1 MVHLFRLR
9 NSLHG
14 RNKLGVFLQSFNS
27 LSDPS
32 HWPVDKSEFY
42 FLPSLSPILQI
53 LHRTQNTDWD
63 AMECCSDTSDGRSAW
78 HDDLCVMY
86 VMYPRDVQC

>member
-27 LSDPS
+27 LSSPTHPS
-32 HWPVDKSEFY
+32 LWPFCINLN
-42 FLPSLSPILQI
+42 FIFFPSLSPILINIEQREAEMQWSVVVI
-53 LHRTQNTDWD
+53 QV
-63 AMECCSDTSDGRSAW
+63 MDTAGMMIYVR
-78 HDDLCVMY
+78 CVMY
-86 VMYPRDVQC
+86 VMYVM